1 LQRGTNVQI
10 DIRWGASN
18 LDRIA
23 AFAKELVALRPDL
36 IHVSGTPAT
45 AAILRE
51 TRDIPVVFSVV
62 LDPIGSGFV
71 TNLSRP
77 GGNVTGFALF
87 DVSLA
92 GKLAE
97 LLKEIAPQVSRVAML
112 FNPDTAPYVSQY
124 WGALE
129 PASTTLGLTS
139 QQAPYRKTA
148 DIEPIIMA
156 LGPETGLV
164 VVPDIS
170 NQTNRKT
177 IISLAARHSVAAVY
191 GFRFFVDDGGLAS
204 YGVDIAYQQRGVAI
218 YADRILRGANP
229 SDLPVQLPTKFESTI
244 NLGTAKALGLT
255 IPSSLLVRADQL
267 IE

>member
-1 LQRGTNVQI
+1 MRRREFMTLLGGAAAAWPLVASAQKRMPRIGILEPVAEGDPEGERWVQAFLQEMQVLGWQRGTNVQI

-139 QQAPYRKTA
+139 QQAP
-148 DIEPIIMA
+148 PQP
-156 LGPETGLV
+156 GP
-164 VVPDIS
+164 S
-170 NQTNRKT
+170 
-177 IISLAARHSVAAVY
+177 
-191 GFRFFVDDGGLAS
+191 
-204 YGVDIAYQQRGVAI
+204 
-218 YADRILRGANP
+218 
-229 SDLPVQLPTKFESTI
+229 
-244 NLGTAKALGLT
+244 
-255 IPSSLLVRADQL
+255 
-267 IE
+267 